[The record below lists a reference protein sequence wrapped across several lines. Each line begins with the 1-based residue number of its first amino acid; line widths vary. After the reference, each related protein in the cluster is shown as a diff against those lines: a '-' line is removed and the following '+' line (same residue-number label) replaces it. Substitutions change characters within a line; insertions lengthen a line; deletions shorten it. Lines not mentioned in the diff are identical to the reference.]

1 MGKHVKK
8 EIIFKKVKNNYLS
21 KWQKVLEVNG
31 SEKCVQKKELIT
43 VKENTKKLVKMV
55 EAAEE
60 LKKKDGQDSVMV
72 EDKIDIETT
81 NKNGDAEVMDTS
93 AKLKHSKKSL
103 KDEHGN
109 YPVWMSMRKI
119 QSQKR
124 KNKAAAKRR
133 GKVSKKK

>member
-1 MGKHVKK
+1 MGKMRAEKR
-8 EIIFKKVKNNYLS
+8 INYG
-21 KWQKVLEVNG
+21 ER
-31 SEKCVQKKELIT
+31 EH
-43 VKENTKKLVKMV
+43 KKLVKMV

-81 NKNGDAEVMDTS
+81 NKHGDAEVMDTS

-119 QSQKR
+119 QSQKK
-124 KNKAAAKRR
+124 KNKAAAKKR